1 MAGIKVPPGALRAFA
16 GDCRETAE
24 SLEAIDASGVAT
36 GVSAGLADTSTA
48 AALSTAAADLEAAFG
63 AVATR
68 HRTMADIADGT
79 QGNYDVTEQQ
89 IVDGFAGMSHR

>member
-1 MAGIKVPPGALRAFA
+1 MSDIKVPPGALRAFA
-16 GDCRETAE
+16 GECRETAT
-24 SLEAIDASGVAT
+24 SLEGIDTSVAA
-36 GVSAGLADTSTA
+36 GVSAGLADTATA
-48 AALSTAAADLEAAFG
+48 ASLTSAGADLGAAFD

-68 HRTMADIADGT
+68 HRAMADIADGT